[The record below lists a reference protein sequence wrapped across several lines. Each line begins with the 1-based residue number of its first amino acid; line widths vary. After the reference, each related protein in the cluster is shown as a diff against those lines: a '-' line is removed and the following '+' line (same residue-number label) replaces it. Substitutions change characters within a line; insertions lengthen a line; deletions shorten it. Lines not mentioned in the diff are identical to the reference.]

1 MGTALGRRHGRN
13 GQIIELT
20 RLIGRTPGALAMKA
34 CNFASLDPKF
44 RLTER
49 KGLSGASEAGRVLW
63 REMRDQR
70 FGGQGVTGGQPHH
83 PMEPVG
89 ETACGPHQR
98 LVPQCAI

>member
-63 REMRDQR
+63 QEFSENPEKVVAEAEEAFGRYDPGRGECNR
-70 FGGQGVTGGQPHH
+70 FSAP
-83 PMEPVG
+83 PS
-89 ETACGPHQR
+89 
-98 LVPQCAI
+98 